1 MAYLRYKAHALIEIN
16 QEDLLDWITESNYG
30 PKLPD
35 KNKLIYDIKQEFSFC
50 EDDLKDEGF
59 DDVIIK
65 VIVWGTD
72 WNLKDWIDTSYDNL
86 IVKTIQKNWEVK

>member
-1 MAYLRYKAHALIEIN
+1 MAYLHYKAHALIEIN

-50 EDDLKDEGF
+50 EDDLKDECF
-59 DDVIIK
+59 DDIIIK
-65 VIVWGTD
+65 IIVWGTD
-72 WNLKDWIDTSYDNL
+72 WNLKDWIDTSYDSL